1 MEQEG
6 LKRIMNR
13 MKDRSINISAIITDG
28 HRSVQWTFWLAQM

>member
-13 MKDRSINISAIITDG
+13 MKDRSINVSAVLTDG
-28 HRSVQWTFWLAQM
+28 NR